1 MTSES
6 KAKSEEAKAETPAA
20 AESEQ
25 QTEAT
30 EATEK
35 SDTGEPV
42 VEAAAEKKDPE
53 PSASNSKAESN
64 DQDPAADPA
73 SDPANEGRETNS
85 EDAQKV
91 EALAAEV
98 ADLKDRLL
106 RAAAEM
112 ENMRRRF
119 EREMADARQYA
130 VTGFAREVLSI
141 GDNLGRALAAVPE
154 DARKESETLATLLEG
169 VEMTE
174 RELLRVLDKHN
185 VKRLE
190 PHGEKFDPNFHQAMF
205 EVDHDDA
212 PHGTVVQ
219 VVQPG
224 YSIGERVLRPAMV
237 GVAKKK
243 KAAKPAEPTAS
254 DDSKPE
260 MSSDAEPAGASA
272 DSESKS

>member
-1 MTSES
+1 MSD
-6 KAKSEEAKAETPAA
+6 KAKAETKEAETAAKAEDNAETPAA
-20 AESEQ
+20 ESETEASAEAES
-25 QTEAT
+25 A
-30 EATEK
+30 
-35 SDTGEPV
+35 
-42 VEAAAEKKDPE
+42 AAAEAEGGEAEDDP
-53 PSASNSKAESN
+53 PAE
-64 DQDPAADPA
+64 DAADPPKDQP
-73 SDPANEGRETNS
+73 DPTEELR
-85 EDAQKV
+85 
-91 EALAAEV
+91 AEI

-119 EREMADARQYA
+119 EREMSDARQYA

-141 GDNLGRALAAVPE
+141 GDNLGRALGAVPE
-154 DARKESETLATLLEG
+154 NARKESEAMAALLEG

-190 PHGEKFDPNFHQAMF
+190 PHGEKFDPHFHQAMF
-205 EVDHDDA
+205 EVEHDEA

-237 GVAKKK
+237 GVAKAKK
-243 KAAKPAEPTAS
+243 KTEPKADAPANDEKSGEASEKNEAEGEKAAN
-254 DDSKPE
+254 D
-260 MSSDAEPAGASA
+260 G
-272 DSESKS
+272 

>member
-6 KAKSEEAKAETPAA
+6 KAKPEEAEAETPAA
-20 AESEQ
+20 EETGQKPEAKEPTDKLETSDPVAES
-25 QTEAT
+25 
-30 EATEK
+30 
-35 SDTGEPV
+35 S
-42 VEAAAEKKDPE
+42 AEKADPDA
-53 PSASNSKAESN
+53 PADNSEVESPGL
-64 DQDPAADPA
+64 DPADDPVPD
-73 SDPANEGRETNS
+73 SENENS
-85 EDAQKV
+85 ETETAEAEKV
-91 EALAAEV
+91 EALAGEV

-141 GDNLGRALAAVPE
+141 GDNLGRALSAVPE
-154 DARKESETLATLLEG
+154 DARKESETMATLLEG

-205 EVDHDDA
+205 EVEHEDA

-243 KAAKPAEPTAS
+243 KAEKQAAKAETPETTGGTEESAAAS
-254 DDSKPE
+254 G
-260 MSSDAEPAGASA
+260 DAA
-272 DSESKS
+272 SKS

>member
-1 MTSES
+1 MTNES
-6 KAKSEEAKAETPAA
+6 KAKPEEAEGEAPAA
-20 AESEQ
+20 EETEQ
-25 QTEAT
+25 KAEAT
-30 EATEK
+30 EATAKE
-35 SDTGEPV
+35 
-42 VEAAAEKKDPE
+42 EAPE
-53 PSASNSKAESN
+53 PKADDDAVAEPASSADSDAEPAKE
-64 DQDPAADPA
+64 DPPADP
-73 SDPANEGRETNS
+73 PGEGEDSKS
-85 EDAQKV
+85 ENALQM
-91 EALAAEV
+91 EALQAEV

-119 EREMADARQYA
+119 EREMTDARQYS

-141 GDNLGRALAAVPE
+141 GDNLGRALSAVPE
-154 DARKESETLATLLEG
+154 EARKESETMATLLEG

-205 EVDHDDA
+205 EVEHDDA

-243 KAAKPAEPTAS
+243 KPAPQPETPKAEASDEKAESTETSSETAS
-254 DDSKPE
+254 GS
-260 MSSDAEPAGASA
+260 
-272 DSESKS
+272 